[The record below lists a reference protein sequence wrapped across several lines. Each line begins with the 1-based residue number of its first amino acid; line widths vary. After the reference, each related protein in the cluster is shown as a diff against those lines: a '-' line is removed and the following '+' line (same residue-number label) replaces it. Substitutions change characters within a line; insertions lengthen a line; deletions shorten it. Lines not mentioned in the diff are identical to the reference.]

1 MPYAIV
7 SLDTGTQTAID
18 AIDKAVN
25 LHPVV
30 TEYELGV
37 SKPNEFVPID
47 ITVQKIS
54 PRFQLQTHPF
64 ELPLL
69 VRSDYDAHGKAP
81 AAADT
86 ADTAD
91 TADAADKAA
100 DSSQNDATFER
111 VMAWWAQD
119 ARFNR
124 PHVNV
129 RVSIRVPGDPS
140 DLHAA
145 AIADIFEEIFDDSIA
160 VDLYAPSS
168 AGYHMS
174 MSADAT
180 GVDIA
185 FRGYRNALPA
195 LIDLTAQYL
204 RNPGILTES
213 RSSRAKA
220 RVLRAYANARF
231 QQPIRRAGELLRATT
246 LRPFQLSE
254 QLESAVSSIK
264 VAEVAAYQQMLFCD
278 AFLEVLVHGD
288 ANETA
293 AVSIVNRTTLAF
305 PTRTLTYA
313 RERPHPQVHQVLA
326 LSQFSEKGE
335 KPTGSVSA
343 VTVRSKTLDP
353 DNINSAVVDY
363 FQLGLDERYNHSRLY
378 SHFLGSMAGQSCSS
392 RYLFL

>member
-1 MPYAIV
+1 M
-7 SLDTGTQTAID
+7 
-18 AIDKAVN
+18 
-25 LHPVV
+25 
-30 TEYELGV
+30 
-37 SKPNEFVPID
+37 
-47 ITVQKIS
+47 QKIS

-86 ADTAD
+86 ADT
-91 TADAADKAA
+91 ADKAA

-140 DLHAA
+140 APHAA

-213 RSSRAKA
+213 RFSRAKA

-231 QQPIRRAGELLRATT
+231 QQPIRRTGELLRATT

-254 QLESAVSSIK
+254 QLESAVSSVK
-264 VAEVAAYQQMLFCD
+264 VAEVAAYQQMLFRD

-293 AVSIVNRTTLAF
+293 AASIVNRTTLAF
-305 PTRTLTYA
+305 PTRTVTYA

-326 LSQFSEKGE
+326 LSQFSGKGE

-392 RYLFL
+392 RYFFL